1 MPRDRRARQAAWRRG
16 RLAERL
22 AGLSLRLK
30 GYRIVARDYRCPVGE
45 VDLIARRGPILALIE
60 VKRRRTLAEAAES
73 ISPRQRRR
81 IARAAQ
87 AFLQRR
93 PDLRHLQ
100 PRFDALLLARGHWP
114 RHVIDAWRD
123 ADTPGK
129 N

>member
-1 MPRDRRARQAAWRRG
+1 MTSAPNAN
-16 RLAERL
+16 
-22 AGLSLRLK
+22 
-30 GYRIVARDYRCPVGE
+30 
-45 VDLIARRGPILALIE
+45 IE
-60 VKRRRTLAEAAES
+60 MTGT
-73 ISPRQRRR
+73 RQRRR